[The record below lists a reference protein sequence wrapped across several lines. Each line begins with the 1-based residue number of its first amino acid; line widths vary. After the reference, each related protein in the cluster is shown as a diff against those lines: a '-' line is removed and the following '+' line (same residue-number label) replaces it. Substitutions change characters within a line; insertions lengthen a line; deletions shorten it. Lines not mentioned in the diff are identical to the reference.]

1 MKLLKHFQLTPVSVI
16 VIIVLAA
23 CSGNKTAEDLEEKTS
38 EETSSNEEESSNKLT
53 DAEIEEGWILLFDG
67 ETTDQW
73 RGYNQETFPTK
84 GWAVKDDVLMVLK
97 SGTEEEGFGGDI
109 ITKKQFGN
117 FELQLDFMVKDTSN
131 SGILYL
137 VREFEGQPIW
147 HNAPEYQILDNQ
159 TYLDMGSMDMTT
171 HLTGDNYDL
180 HAAPEDYSNTVS
192 EWNTARIIVNSNHVE
207 HWLNGNKTVEY
218 EIGSEEWEALVK
230 ESKFAEYPEYGR
242 AKMGHIGIQDH
253 GYEVRFRN
261 IKIKPL

>member
-1 MKLLKHFQLTPVSVI
+1 MKLLKYFKLTLVSVI
-16 VIIVLAA
+16 VFSVLAA
-23 CSGNKTAEDLEEKTS
+23 CSGNKTAKEVEENTFDGTIS
-38 EETSSNEEESSNKLT
+38 TDEESANKLT

-67 ETTDQW
+67 ESTDQW
-73 RGYNQETFPTK
+73 RGYNKATFPTK
-84 GWAVKDDVLMVLK
+84 GWAVKDDVLMVFK

-109 ITKKQFGN
+109 ITKEQFGN
-117 FELQLDFMVKDTSN
+117 FEFRLDFMVKDTSN

-159 TYLDMGSMDMTT
+159 TYLAMGGMDMTT

-180 HAAPEDYSNTVS
+180 QAAPEDYSNAVG
-192 EWNTARIIVNSNHVE
+192 EWNTARIKVNNNHVE
-207 HWLNGNKTVEY
+207 HWLNGNKTIEY

-230 ESKFAEYPEYGR
+230 ASKFAEYPEYGR

-253 GYEVRFRN
+253 GHEVRFRN

>member
-1 MKLLKHFQLTPVSVI
+1 MTLLKYFKLTLVSVI
-16 VIIVLAA
+16 ILSVLAA
-23 CSGNKTAEDLEEKTS
+23 CSGNKKTDKVGEKTS
-38 EETSSNEEESSNKLT
+38 EKTTSTEEGSANKLT

-67 ETTDQW
+67 ESTDQW
-73 RGYNQETFPTK
+73 RGYNKETFPTK
-84 GWAVKDDVLMVLK
+84 GWAVKDDVLMVFK

-117 FELQLDFMVKDTSN
+117 FELRLDFMVKDTSN

-159 TYLDMGSMDMTT
+159 TYISMGGMDMTT

-180 HAAPEDYSNTVS
+180 QAAPQDYSNAVG
-192 EWNTARIIVNSNHVE
+192 EWNTARIIVNNNHVE
-207 HWLNGNKTVEY
+207 HWLNGNKTIEY

-230 ESKFAEYPEYGR
+230 ASKFAEYPEYGR
-242 AKMGHIGIQDH
+242 VKMGHIGLQDH
-253 GYEVRFRN
+253 GHEVRFRN

>member
-16 VIIVLAA
+16 VLIVIAG
-23 CSGNKTAEDLEEKTS
+23 CSGNKTAEEVEEKTS
-38 EETSSNEEESSNKLT
+38 DRTISTEEGSVNILN
-53 DAEIEEGWILLFDG
+53 DAEIEEGWVLLFDG
-67 ETTDQW
+67 KSADQW
-73 RGYNQETFPTK
+73 RGYNMETFPTK

-159 TYLDMGSMDMTT
+159 TYISMGGMDMTT

-180 HAAPEDYSNTVS
+180 QAAPQDYSNAVG
-192 EWNTARIIVNSNHVE
+192 EWNTARIIVNNNYVE

-230 ESKFAEYPEYGR
+230 ASKFAEYPEYGR
-242 AKMGHIGIQDH
+242 AKMGHIGMQDH
-253 GYEVRFRN
+253 GHEVRFRN
-261 IKIKPL
+261 IKIKSL